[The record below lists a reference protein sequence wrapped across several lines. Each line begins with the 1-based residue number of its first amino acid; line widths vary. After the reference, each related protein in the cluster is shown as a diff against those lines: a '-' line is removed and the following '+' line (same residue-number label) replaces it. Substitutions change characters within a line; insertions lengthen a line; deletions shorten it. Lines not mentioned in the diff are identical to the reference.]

1 LCAYGHRVG
10 LMNKLDPD
18 ILLVTQ
24 LPEEQL
30 AADWKS

>member
-1 LCAYGHRVG
+1 
-10 LMNKLDPD
+10 MNKLDPD